1 MPRLLSLLWLIT
13 FAVPVLGAEKYT
25 LEEPVDDTRAYG
37 IGMRVDVNG
46 SVQTRGGDNKPTDL
60 SLNVVAAISYRER
73 RMLGPGA
80 AVETFRAVR
89 DYETAQVDIDI
100 ADEKSTTKLPEPLK
114 LIVAQG
120 RANGLELYSL
130 GGLLSAQ
137 ELELVTPPCDSLGFI
152 ALLPLAP
159 VEIGEEWTP
168 APWVAQFLARL
179 EASTKSELKCRLVKV
194 KDDIAAVSFQ
204 GSVKGAVQ
212 GTPSEVTF
220 SGAFDYDLKAKCIV
234 DASLQQT
241 EKREIGAVS
250 PGLDVKAVLRVLRKP
265 AQVPGRVADPKVLDV
280 ALLPGPPSVQNL
292 RFESPWNLSL
302 LHHRDWHLFQQT
314 EQVAI
319 FRLLDQGLFVTQA
332 NLSPIPSAKPGEHTS
347 EATFQ
352 NDIQRSLGDKLK
364 VLGAG
369 ETLPTTDGRYIYRIT
384 AEGAIN
390 DRAVTWIYYLCADA
404 AGRQASIMFAIDT
417 PLMEKLAERD
427 REFVQTLRFGA
438 PQVTKLLE
446 TGPAR

>member
-13 FAVPVLGAEKYT
+13 IATPVLAAEKYS

-46 SVQTRGGDNKPTDL
+46 SVQTRGADNKPTDL
-60 SLNVVAAISYRER
+60 SLSVVAAISYRER
-73 RMLGPGA
+73 RLLGPGSA
-80 AVETFRAVR
+80 AETFRAVR
-89 DYETAQVDIDI
+89 DYETAQVDIEV
-100 ADEKSTTKLPEPLK
+100 ADEKSTTKLPDPLK
-114 LIVAQG
+114 LMVAQG

-179 EASTKSELKCRLVKV
+179 EASTKSELKCRLVKL

-212 GTPSEVTF
+212 GTPSEVSFT
-220 SGAFDYDLKAKCIV
+220 GTFDYDLKAKCIV
-234 DASLQQT
+234 DAQLQQT

-250 PGLDVKAVLRVLRKP
+250 PGLDVKANLRMLRKP

-280 ALLPGPPSVQNL
+280 ALLPGPETAL
-292 RFESPWNLSL
+292 RMRFESPWNLSL
-302 LHHRDWHLFQQT
+302 LHGRDWHLFQQT

-390 DRAVTWIYYLCADA
+390 ERAVTWIYYLCADA

-417 PLMEKLAERD
+417 PLLEKLGQRD

>member
-1 MPRLLSLLWLIT
+1 MPRFWMLLWLT
-13 FAVPVLGAEKYT
+13 VLAGPTIAAEKYT
-25 LEEPVDDTRAYG
+25 LEEPVDDNRVYG
-37 IGMRVDVNG
+37 IGMRVDVHG
-46 SVQTRGGDNKPTDL
+46 KVQTRGADNMAVDL
-60 SLNVVAAISYRER
+60 PLTVTAAISYRER

-80 AVETFRAVR
+80 ASEAYRSVR
-89 DYETAQVDIDI
+89 DYDTAQVDIEV
-100 ADEKSTTKLPEPLK
+100 AEEKTTTKLPDPLK
-114 LIVAQG
+114 LMVAQG
-120 RANGLELYSL
+120 RTNGLELYSL

-159 VEIGEEWTP
+159 VEISEEWTP

-179 EASTKSELKCRLVKV
+179 EASTKSELKCRLIKV
-194 KDDIAAVSFQ
+194 QGDIASVSFQ

-212 GTPSEVTF
+212 GTPAEVSL
-220 SGAFDYDLKAKCIV
+220 SGSFDYDLMAKCIV
-234 DASLQQT
+234 EAELQQT

-250 PGLDVKAVLRVLRKP
+250 PGLDVQARLRVLRKP
-265 AQVPGRVADPKVLDV
+265 AQVPGRVADPKVIDV
-280 ALLPGPPSVQNL
+280 ALLPPPNTAVKL

-302 LHHRDWHLFQQT
+302 LHSRDWHLFQQT

-364 VLGAG
+364 VLGSG

-384 AEGAIN
+384 AEGAIAE
-390 DRAVTWIYYLCADA
+390 RAVTWIYYLCADA
-404 AGRQASIMFAIDT
+404 AGRQASVMFAIDT
-417 PLMEKLAERD
+417 PLLEKLAQRD
-427 REFVQTLRFGA
+427 RDFVQTLRFGA

>member
-1 MPRLLSLLWLIT
+1 MPRLLTCLWLILLSGSVS
-13 FAVPVLGAEKYT
+13 AAEKYT
-25 LEEPVDDTRAYG
+25 LEEPVDDARAYG

-46 SVQTRGGDNKPTDL
+46 KVQTRGADNQPTDL
-60 SLNVVAAISYRER
+60 PLHVTAAISYRER
-73 RMLGPGA
+73 RMLGPGTGA
-80 AVETFRAVR
+80 ETYRSVR
-89 DYETAQVDIDI
+89 DYETAQVDIEVS
-100 ADEKSTTKLPEPLK
+100 DEKTSSKLPDPLK

-120 RANGLELYSL
+120 RASGLELYSL

-159 VEIGEEWTP
+159 VEVGEEWTP
-168 APWVAQFLARL
+168 APWVAQFIARL
-179 EASTKSELKCRLVKV
+179 EASTKSELKCQLVKV
-194 KDDIAAVSFQ
+194 KDGIAAVSFQ

-212 GTPSEVTF
+212 GTPSEVSFT
-220 SGAFDYDLKAKCIV
+220 GTFDYDLKGQCIV
-234 DASLQQT
+234 DAQLQQT
-241 EKREIGAVS
+241 EKRDIGAVS
-250 PGLDVKAVLRVLRKP
+250 PGLDVKANLRILRKP
-265 AQVPGRVADPKVLDV
+265 AQVPGRVADPQVVDV
-280 ALLPGPPSVQNL
+280 ALLPAPATALHL

-302 LHHRDWHLFQQT
+302 LHGRDWHLFQQT

-364 VLGAG
+364 VLGSG
-369 ETLPTTDGRYIYRIT
+369 ETIPTTDGRYIYRIT
-384 AEGAIN
+384 AEGAIAE
-390 DRAVTWIYYLCADA
+390 RAVTWIYYLCADA
-404 AGRQASIMFAIDT
+404 AGRQASVMFAIDT
-417 PLMEKLAERD
+417 PLLEKLAQRD

-438 PQVTKLLE
+438 PQVTKLLQA
-446 TGPAR
+446 GPAR